1 MAINIEKLAEDLVSL
16 TIKEASELSKIL
28 EDKYGIKPASVQ
40 VSAVSEGS
48 KSAVVEEKNSFNIV
62 LKSVS
67 GNKLSVVKTV
77 KDVFGL
83 DLKSAK
89 DLVDSAPKTLKENV
103 KKEEAESIKKT
114 LEESGA
120 VIELS

>member
-40 VSAVSEGS
+40 VSGVSEGS
-48 KSAVVEEKNSFNIV
+48 KSAVVEEKNTFNIV

-67 GNKLSVVKTV
+67 GNKLSVVKTI

>member
-40 VSAVSEGS
+40 VSTVSEGS

-67 GNKLSVVKTV
+67 GNKLSVVKTI

>member
-67 GNKLSVVKTV
+67 GNKLSVVKTI